1 MEPWEEKYLDKVNVI
16 RMNHGKKPFRT
27 GGRKPFSRTAVVC
40 RYCNIKGHFQKE
52 CRKRLKDGKPQVDA
66 QGKAYL
72 HDNKMNPIKDEEEDE
87 EEEGISA
94 LSYYGISSIRRKHLN

>member
-1 MEPWEEKYLDKVNVI
+1 MEPWEEEYLDKVNVI
-16 RMNHGKKPFRT
+16 RMNHGKKPFRA
-27 GGRKPFSRTAVVC
+27 GGRKPFSKNVVVC

-66 QGKAYL
+66 QGKAYIY
-72 HDNKMNPIKDEEEDE
+72 DNKMNPIKDEGEDE